1 MKFSKT
7 FQNRKVWMIIH
18 NLPKTY
24 IRINNFRQIKV
35 SQFLF
40 CLTWR
45 LTKPRKIR
53 LLNIG
58 F

>member
-1 MKFSKT
+1 
-7 FQNRKVWMIIH
+7 MIIH